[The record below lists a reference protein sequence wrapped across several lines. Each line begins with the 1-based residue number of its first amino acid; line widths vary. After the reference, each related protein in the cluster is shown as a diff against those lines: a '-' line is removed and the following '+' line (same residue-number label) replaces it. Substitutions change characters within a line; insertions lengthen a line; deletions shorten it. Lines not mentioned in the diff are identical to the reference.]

1 MICPRSCKL
10 AGGRAVTRSQGFG
23 LQIQYLFDSTPS
35 LPSFPLPTAALAPL
49 YHHFHSFC
57 LSSSLFLSFPAEFLQ
72 TLLEERQRMPL
83 EEKEKG
89 RSRTGSWRVEVR
101 QLHCNSRR
109 HHLHHG
115 LCTWSPLELCSAQP
129 GHLNA
134 AIPIEVGNSVRLWS
148 QDEVNAGGAG
158 KP

>member
-1 MICPRSCKL
+1 
-10 AGGRAVTRSQGFG
+10 
-23 LQIQYLFDSTPS
+23 
-35 LPSFPLPTAALAPL
+35 
-49 YHHFHSFC
+49 
-57 LSSSLFLSFPAEFLQ
+57 
-72 TLLEERQRMPL
+72 MPL